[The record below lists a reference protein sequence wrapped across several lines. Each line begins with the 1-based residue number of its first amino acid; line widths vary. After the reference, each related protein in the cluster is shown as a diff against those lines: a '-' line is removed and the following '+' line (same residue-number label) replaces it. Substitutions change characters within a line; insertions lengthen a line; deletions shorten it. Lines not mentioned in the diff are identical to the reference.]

1 MKIVRLSDIQWD
13 TDGEDPTELGLPR
26 EYIAV
31 VDDDWNPEEEAADL
45 LSDAFGFC
53 INGCSFKVLD
63 DPHLSKSGY
72 ELSDGGVIEYPDG
85 STIRRRD
92 AHGNVEEVR
101 EPSDP
106 NYQEWKQLFE

>member
-1 MKIVRLSDIQWD
+1 MKVVRLFDIQWD
-13 TDGEDPTELGLPR
+13 TDGEDEAGLPHDH
-26 EYIAV
+26 IAV
-31 VDDDWNPEEEAADL
+31 VGDEWNPEDEAADL

-53 INGCSFKVLD
+53 VNGCSFKVLN
-63 DPHLSKSGY
+63 DPHLSESGY
-72 ELSDGGVIEYPDG
+72 ELGDGGVVEYPDG

-101 EPSDP
+101 EASDP